1 MPQPFP
7 HRVSVLATTL
17 VSGVTDAPA
26 GLLPAKLIGAVVFD
40 LLVRHPV
47 VSMSDFDDDRL
58 TDDDGRLLDARHP
71 EAEALIDWQFRVN
84 RRADVLWFEV
94 GLDRDVPPR
103 LFARRPVGPIES
115 WTATDRRAAL
125 SDQLAD
131 VIGQWL
137 AARRLPAI
145 GPAPAF
151 TRAELAATA
160 AELDRV
166 IAAVTDDAAVP
177 EHAAPPRGLAIA
189 FYRVLGDLLPH
200 AGPMWQRVLA
210 LDPDHVVARR
220 SAYLATLRGERVD
233 RRAILAIVSAA
244 PMYGKP
250 HMSIWGE
257 AFAADRPVEGMGLHH
272 QGIAATL
279 LPNNPYACH
288 NYSLQLAE
296 KGRRE
301 ESYRWA
307 DRATVA
313 APAFASAHL
322 DCVRRLRRC
331 GRPGQAFSEAQ
342 YRCHEILEHHR
353 QGTLAAHERS
363 LQHHAELLLAFAH
376 LDIGR
381 IDEAIELA
389 ESALASVPP
398 ELEAEFAWARSRL
411 DQWRSDPLL
420 LANAYAWDG
429 HHAADP
435 GRVVK
440 GLSLGR
446 IADEDDVAMMI
457 DALVALGREELAL
470 VAYHHHAGVDGG
482 MALGDGKARLA
493 AARALLLCGDAATA
507 LEQIQIV
514 ELRRPQARL
523 EAEINRVLR
532 LACCRSAAEW
542 DAVIRKRITAGAERL
557 ARMAARDLADF
568 VPGVSRLI
576 ISAALGEQSPFVL
589 DDAAIQIAVDAV
601 PEAARWSA
609 AIVERLRRP
618 PDDTLE
624 SADRLA
630 QEWWSV
636 LVPPGKDRDGHAAS
650 AMLAFGVALARYLEL
665 STQHPTPI
673 AGAYR
678 HIATEALHLVRRSRY
693 QITDRAIRGVLAL
706 IERCGDADD
715 WVRDMWL
722 LRLERALDLDHE
734 QGAQLAAVTQGLP
747 SVSSLIRG
755 DERIGWEL
763 RFAFDLGADP
773 SQREPAS
780 FMFERT
786 VRATEGGAVA
796 AAWSR
801 VIARA
806 DDHGAASVDALWLAA
821 LAAQHWEPW
830 TNLAAA
836 LFGLGRRDDGFDA
849 ACRAL
854 ARATGAERGI
864 AIDRL
869 RPVWPATGL
878 DVPIA
883 PAAAFMAGMGA
894 LAAPATLDRAVRCL
908 RWSAVADPTNL
919 DAVRALAA
927 ALARAGRVHECVR
940 VLASIDRHDPA
951 RAAGNLLLDAGRY
964 ADAVL
969 AYRYAAMRFST
980 SDDWRLLAV
989 AAWHAD
995 DSEIAVHAYQKCMAA
1010 GGTIDA
1016 ETLNGYVTSLNAIG
1030 RWKEAEAVADRLID
1044 VAGGSGED
1052 TGATGHSHGRSG
1064 FAVAGPDPLYRAA
1077 GLHALAVALAG
1088 QGKFAE
1094 AAKYAREAVALNPA
1108 AQHTEEM
1115 AETLRCIEAR
1125 QGPPVER
1132 GPESGIERTAFDA
1145 LAAGDPHTPENLAR
1159 DANSWGLARA
1169 AIAAA
1174 ELRRGDEVG
1183 LSVPGRVLEAAL
1195 RMLDRTPGVLAPD
1208 AILCR
1213 IRALRI
1219 RENAFIQIDPAP
1231 PPGQRMTPD
1240 ELDERHAERVE
1251 RAAELDRARGP
1262 APRRPRTTRSGEN
1275 AEPATD

>member
-17 VSGVTDAPA
+17 VAASPDSSG
-26 GLLPAKLIGAVVFD
+26 LMPAKLIGAVVFD

-58 TDDDGRLLDARHP
+58 ADDDGRLLDARHP
-71 EAEALIDWQFRVN
+71 DAEELVDWQFRVN
-84 RRADVLWFEV
+84 RRADVLWLEI
-94 GLDRDVPPR
+94 GTDRDIPTR
-103 LFARRPVGPIES
+103 LFARRPVGPIET
-115 WTATDRRAAL
+115 WTAGDHRAGL
-125 SDQLAD
+125 SAQLGD

-137 AARRLPAI
+137 AARRLPQV
-145 GPAPAF
+145 GAPPSF

-160 AELDRV
+160 AELDRLL
-166 IAAVTDDAAVP
+166 AVADASVP
-177 EHAAPPRGLAIA
+177 DHAPPPRGLAVA
-189 FYRVLGDLLPH
+189 FYRVLGELLPH

-210 LDPDHVVARR
+210 LEPDHVVARR
-220 SAYLATLRGERVD
+220 SAYLASLRAEGAD
-233 RRAILAIVSAA
+233 RRAILAVAEAA

-250 HMSIWGE
+250 HMSIWGD
-257 AFAADRPVEGMGLHH
+257 AFATDRPVEGMGLHH

-307 DRATVA
+307 DRATVS

-353 QGTLAAHERS
+353 KGTLAAHERS

-381 IDEAIELA
+381 IDEAIALA
-389 ESALASVPP
+389 ESALSTVPP
-398 ELEAEFAWARSRL
+398 ELDAEFGWARARL
-411 DQWRSDPLL
+411 DQWRRDPQL

-435 GRVVK
+435 GRVIK

-446 IADEDDVAMMI
+446 VGDEDDVAMLL
-457 DALVALGREELAL
+457 DALIALGREELAV
-470 VAYHHHAGVDGG
+470 VAFHHYAGVEGG

-493 AARALLLCGDAATA
+493 AARALLLCGDASTA

-514 ELRRPQARL
+514 QLRRPQARL
-523 EAEINRVLR
+523 EADVNRVLR
-532 LACCRSAAEW
+532 LACCRGAPEW

-568 VPGVSRLI
+568 VPGVSRPVI
-576 ISAALGEQSPFVL
+576 QAALGEQSPFFL
-589 DDAAIQIAVDAV
+589 DDAAIQIAVDGV
-601 PEAARWSA
+601 PEAARWST
-609 AIVERLRRP
+609 AIVERLRPP

-636 LVPPGKDRDGHAAS
+636 LVPPAKDRDGHAAS

-665 STQHPTPI
+665 TTQHPTPI

-693 QITDRAIRGVLAL
+693 QIADRAIRGVLAL
-706 IERCGDADD
+706 LERCRDADD
-715 WVRDMWL
+715 WVRDTWL

-734 QGAQLAAVTQGLP
+734 QGSHLAALTQGLP
-747 SVSSLIRG
+747 SVSTLLRG

-780 FMFERT
+780 FMFERAL
-786 VRATEGGAVA
+786 RATEGGAVA

-801 VIARA
+801 VLASSGGSGSAVAGGRG
-806 DDHGAASVDALWLAA
+806 DDDTGASVDALWLTA

-830 TNLAAA
+830 TNLATA
-836 LFGLGRRDDGFDA
+836 LFRIGRRDDGFDA

-854 ARATGAERGI
+854 ARATGVERGH

-878 DVPIA
+878 DVPVA
-883 PAAAFMAGMGA
+883 PAAAFMAGMRD

-919 DAVRALAA
+919 DAVRALAG
-927 ALARAGRVHECVR
+927 ALARAGRIHECVR
-940 VLASIDRHDPA
+940 VLASVDRADPA
-951 RAAGNLLLDAGRY
+951 RPAGNLLLDAGRF

-969 AYRYAAMRFST
+969 AYRYAALRFAT
-980 SDDWRLLAV
+980 SADWRLLAV

-995 DSEIAVHAYQKCMAA
+995 DNEVAVLAYQRSMAA
-1010 GGTIDA
+1010 GGAIDA

-1044 VAGGSGED
+1044 VAEK
-1052 TGATGHSHGRSG
+1052 
-1064 FAVAGPDPLYRAA
+1064 DPLYRAA

-1132 GPESGIERTAFDA
+1132 GPESGVERTAYDA

-1174 ELRRGDEVG
+1174 ELRRGDEVS
-1183 LSVPGRVLEAAL
+1183 LSVPGRVLEAAV

-1240 ELDERHAERVE
+1240 ELEERHAERIDNAAALE
-1251 RAAELDRARGP
+1251 RLRGTSMRRARS
-1262 APRRPRTTRSGEN
+1262 TRSGEN